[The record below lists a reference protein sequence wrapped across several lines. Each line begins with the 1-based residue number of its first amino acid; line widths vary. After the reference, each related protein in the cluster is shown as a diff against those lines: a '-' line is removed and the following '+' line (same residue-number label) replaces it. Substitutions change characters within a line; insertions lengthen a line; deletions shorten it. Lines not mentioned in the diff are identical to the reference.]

1 MSIRIVLALNAAP
14 VYGWTTPRGW
24 ATVAALVALAGAV
37 YGGLALFRFVRR
49 RAVIALTAGA
59 AGLAGGGWVVAVA
72 EGGPGS
78 GSGIVGGLAALVFGL
93 VALALGGMALK
104 RS

>member
-1 MSIRIVLALNAAP
+1 MSIRWALALTAAP
-14 VYGWTTPRGW
+14 VYGWTSPRAW
-24 ATVAALVALAGAV
+24 AFAAALVALAGAV

-59 AGLAGGGWVVAVA
+59 LGLAGGGWVVAVA

-78 GSGIVGGLAALVFGL
+78 GSGLVGGLVALVLGL

>member
-1 MSIRIVLALNAAP
+1 MVAEVAP
-14 VYGWTTPRGW
+14 VYGFTGGR
-24 ATVAALVALAGAV
+24 AVSFAAALVALAGAV
-37 YGGLALFRFVRR
+37 LGGLALFRFVRR
-49 RAVIALTAGA
+49 RAVIALAAGA
-59 AGLAGGGWVVAVA
+59 VGVVGGGWVVAVA

-78 GSGIVGGLAALVFGL
+78 GSGIVGGLVALVFGL